1 MKMEEKEMKILKSL
15 WGSFP
20 WFVVLLLVAF
30 LVIMGFIL
38 LEKKTHLEEARK
50 AAMKEQV
57 PPVRVITLTLE
68 PDVLADKINLP
79 ATVESFENLWVNTE
93 VSGQVIRV
101 PVKEGQTIEKGQVLV
116 ELDDRDYQ
124 LRLERIEANH
134 KLATLDYQRTAE
146 LAKKKITAETELDK
160 IEAQLKDLSAQ
171 LKEAQLA
178 LSRTKIRAPIS
189 GRLNEIEAKIGD
201 WLGVDEPVAQILQ
214 LEVVKVRVGIPE
226 SDVAAVLDLD
236 EADVIIEALGSR
248 KVTGKKIFLSRQ
260 PTTLA
265 RLYDLELIVQNP
277 DGRILPGM
285 FARVELVK
293 EVFDEALVIPIFA
306 VITQGDESFVYI
318 EKNNKAVKRP
328 IRLGILTEWQ
338 IQVTSG
344 LNPGDHVIVD
354 GHRLLDDGQSVEV
367 LRNETD
373 PLEIIGS

>member
-1 MKMEEKEMKILKSL
+1 MKMEEKEKKILKFF

-20 WFVVLLLVAF
+20 WFVVLLLIAF
-30 LVIMGFIL
+30 LVTMGFII
-38 LEKKTHLEEARK
+38 LEKRMQLEEARK

-57 PPVRVITLTLE
+57 PPVRVSTLTLE
-68 PDVLADKINLP
+68 PRILADKIDLP
-79 ATVESFENLWVNTE
+79 AEVESFENLWVKTE
-93 VSGQVIRV
+93 VSGQVVRI
-101 PVKEGQTIEKGQVLV
+101 PVNEGQIIEKRQVLV
-116 ELDDRDYQ
+116 ELDDQDYR
-124 LRLERIEANH
+124 LRLERIQANH
-134 KLATLDYQRTAE
+134 KLATLDHERVSA

-178 LSRTKIRAPIS
+178 LSRTRIRAPIS

-236 EADVIIEALGSR
+236 EADVIIEALGGR
-248 KVTGKKIFLSRQ
+248 KITGKKFFLSRQ
-260 PTTLA
+260 PSTLA
-265 RLYDLELIVQNP
+265 RLYDLELLVQNS

-293 EVFDEALVIPIFA
+293 EVFDEALVIPLYA
-306 VITQGDESFVYI
+306 VINQGDESFVYI
-318 EKNNKAVKRP
+318 EKDNKAVKRP

-344 LNPGDHVIVD
+344 LKPGDHVIVD
-354 GHRLLDDGQSVEV
+354 GHRLLDDGQAVEV
-367 LRNETD
+367 LLNVTD
-373 PLEIIGS
+373 PREIIGS